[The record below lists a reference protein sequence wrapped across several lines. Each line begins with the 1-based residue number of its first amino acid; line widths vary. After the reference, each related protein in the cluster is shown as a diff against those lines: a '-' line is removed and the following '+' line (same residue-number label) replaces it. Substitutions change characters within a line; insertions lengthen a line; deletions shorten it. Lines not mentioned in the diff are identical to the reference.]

1 MIINLKKSIY
11 SIFKLLGSGLFTTIG
26 FVILAS
32 GRIYTIEDDISL
44 FVLIFVQFQMIGLTI
59 SKFGIDNL
67 IYANYISDNNYK
79 IDPVE
84 YIKKFGIY
92 LILLFCIISY
102 FTFNLQSSI
111 FLFFLLIFDTFSI
124 LSLIQISARGN
135 YNSSLIS
142 NFLSYP
148 LFFLLFFG
156 ISFLYSLTKTQILF
170 LLVLCSILRAISSF
184 YNFKFIIQPNSTLN
198 FNYKIGFQQILNYV
212 IFKTDQII
220 FSFGVISAL
229 AFNYNDLDLKKFI
242 FLSKFPEIVSGVMV
256 SLAVLYTPHLYI
268 NSKEKYLYIISK
280 YKISILLATLLASL
294 GMFFYSFLWKGDD
307 IISVYLLLPYLVH
320 VLLIIVVNMITV
332 GFLMDQKINN
342 LIKNLIFSITIG
354 LVTLLIVV
362 LFKITNGILWAIPIQ
377 LLTFSLLPFF
387 QKKRLL
393 DEH

>member
-1 MIINLKKSIY
+1 MTINFKKSVY

-44 FVLIFVQFQMIGLTI
+44 FVLIFIQFQMIGLTI

-79 IDPVE
+79 IDPVV

-102 FTFNLQSSI
+102 FTFNLQSAI
-111 FLFFLLIFDTFSI
+111 FLFFLLIFDTFSV

-135 YNSSLIS
+135 YNATLFS

-156 ISFLYSLTKTQILF
+156 INFYYSLTKTQILF
-170 LLVLCSILRAISSF
+170 LLVLCSILRATSSS
-184 YNFKFIIQPNSTLN
+184 YNFKFINQPNSLLI
-198 FNYKIGFQQILNYV
+198 FNYKIGLQQILNYV

-220 FSFGVISAL
+220 FSLGVISASV
-229 AFNYNDLDLKKFI
+229 FNYNDLDLKKFI

-256 SLAVLYTPHLYI
+256 SLAVLYTPYFYI
-268 NSKEKYLYIISK
+268 NSKEKYLYLISK
-280 YKISILLATLLASL
+280 YKNFIPLAISLAFL
-294 GMFFYSFLWKGDD
+294 GIFFYSFLWKGDD
-307 IISVYLLLPYLVH
+307 IISVYLLLPYLIH
-320 VLLIIVVNMITV
+320 VFLIIIVNMITV
-332 GFLMDQKINN
+332 GFLKDQKINN
-342 LIKNLIFSITIG
+342 LIKNLIISITTG

-362 LFKITNGILWAIPIQ
+362 LFKLANGLLWAIPIQ

-387 QKKRLL
+387 KKKRLFK
-393 DEH
+393 